1 MTLQIGSV
9 QETVTVEALAAQVE
23 SRAITLK
30 ETVDQ
35 RRVVEL
41 PLNGRN
47 PADLALLTPGI
58 VSGTGN
64 NSGDSAEVGRRPR
77 GQNS

>member
-1 MTLQIGSV
+1 M
-9 QETVTVEALAAQVE
+9 
-23 SRAITLK
+23 TLK

-47 PADLALLTPGI
+47 P
-58 VSGTGN
+58 S
-64 NSGDSAEVGRRPR
+64 NSHFGVLPLV
-77 GQNS
+77 